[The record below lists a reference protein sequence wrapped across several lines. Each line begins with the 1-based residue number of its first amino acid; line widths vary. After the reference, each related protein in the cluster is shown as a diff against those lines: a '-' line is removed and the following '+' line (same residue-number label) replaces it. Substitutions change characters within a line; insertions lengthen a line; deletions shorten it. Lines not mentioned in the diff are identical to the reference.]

1 MYVCRLT
8 VLSNLLA
15 EAYGQPTAAAYG
27 QPPSYEGYGAPAA
40 QETTGYVHLQHL
52 LFTSLV
58 LNHFKARGILCFL
71 YSTSQGKPWFK
82 WKGRGFL
89 WY

>member
-1 MYVCRLT
+1 M
-8 VLSNLLA
+8 LSNLLT

-40 QETTGYVHLQHL
+40 QETTGYVEHLFSYVTGSLPL
-52 LFTSLV
+52 LKPGGFCIFFIV
-58 LNHFKARGILCFL
+58 QAKGNHV
-71 YSTSQGKPWFK
+71 SNGKVS
-82 WKGRGFL
+82 RGFL